1 MNLLTQTDPLQRGRA
16 LLLAGVAMA
25 ERKQWAQAA
34 DAFRSTD
41 QQAGQAL
48 GTRTAATTS
57 AGTATPGPA
66 SGATPS
72 PAPGPA
78 PAAPVRP
85 TSGPV
90 RL

>member
-1 MNLLTQTDPLQRGRA
+1 MSSTL
-16 LLLAGVAMA
+16 
-25 ERKQWAQAA
+25 AQAA